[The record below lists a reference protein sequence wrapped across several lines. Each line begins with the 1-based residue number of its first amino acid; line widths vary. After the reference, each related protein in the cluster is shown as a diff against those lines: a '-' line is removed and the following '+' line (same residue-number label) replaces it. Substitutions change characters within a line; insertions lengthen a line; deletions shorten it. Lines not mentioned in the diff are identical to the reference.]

1 VILREIVE
9 TGGYFP
15 GANAHPML
23 QRAACVPG
31 GGLCVEYVAER
42 EFRGMCQ
49 NPIPNEIDM
58 RRPSTRFVFAIAV
71 VAQAMLACN
80 AMAAEAGPLS
90 ASRIDIA
97 QAPAGDTQTPL
108 AELLARAQAL
118 STSGRPLD
126 AYETLAGAED
136 IHIGVIEF
144 DYALGRAALDAGR
157 PDKATL
163 AFSRVLAL
171 DPSHA
176 GALIDTGR
184 AYLALGD
191 LDRARATF
199 RALLALDPPPAVR
212 AQLQAYLAL
221 AEPRQAQTALPNGFS
236 RQGYLAATL
245 GRSTNVNQSPA
256 QSSVFVPV
264 IGSNFELSN
273 QNVKKGDGFAG
284 ISGGVE
290 AAQVLDGTYSMIFGG
305 EFVER
310 KNFHE
315 SSFDLGGVNLHL
327 GLAAAMGT
335 HLARFQR
342 LVGRDYLGG
351 SASRDLDVFAFDYL
365 GPLAGDAQ
373 LLVSAQAGRL
383 RYLPEGLGLFDAN
396 FVTWGL
402 GAARKISERSTA
414 HLILSTGTQNDV
426 GGSPSGDKRLLGVR
440 LGAETLIQPR
450 LKLTGSAAWEQG
462 DYNRFD
468 EAFLAERRDVRW
480 VFETALQYALERN
493 LFLRLGLSHADQR
506 SNIPIYEYTRTEWWL
521 MLRREFP

>member
-1 VILREIVE
+1 
-9 TGGYFP
+9 
-15 GANAHPML
+15 
-23 QRAACVPG
+23 
-31 GGLCVEYVAER
+31 
-42 EFRGMCQ
+42 MCQ
-49 NPIPNEIDM
+49 NPIPTEIDM
-58 RRPSTRFVFAIAV
+58 RRSSTRFVFAIAA
-71 VAQAMLACN
+71 VAQAMLGCH
-80 AMAAEAGPLS
+80 AMADEAGPLP
-90 ASRIDIA
+90 APRIDIA
-97 QAPAGDTQTPL
+97 QAPAGRTQTPL

-118 STSGRPLD
+118 STSGRSLD

-136 IHIGVIEF
+136 LHIGVIEF

-171 DPSHA
+171 DPGHA
-176 GALIDTGR
+176 GALVDTGR

-191 LDRARATF
+191 FARARTTF
-199 RALLALDPPPAVR
+199 RSLLAFDPPPAVR
-212 AQLQAYLAL
+212 AQLQAYLAQ
-221 AEPRQAQTALPNGFS
+221 AEPRKEEATTLPVGLSHQGF
-236 RQGYLAATL
+236 LAATL
-245 GRSTNVNQSPA
+245 GQSTNVNQSPT
-256 QSSVFVPV
+256 QTSVFVPA

-284 ISGGVE
+284 ISGGLE
-290 AAQVLDGTYSMIFGG
+290 AAQTLDGTYSMLFGG

-315 SSFDLGGVNLHL
+315 SAFDLGGVNAYL
-327 GLAAAMGT
+327 GLAAAAGA
-335 HLARFQR
+335 HYARVQR

-351 SASRDLDVFAFDYL
+351 SASRDLDVFALNYL
-365 GPLAGDAQ
+365 GPLADGAQ

-402 GAARKISERSTA
+402 GAARKMSERSTA
-414 HLILSTGTQNDV
+414 YLILSTGTQNDI

-440 LGAETLIQPR
+440 LGAETLIQSR
-450 LKLTGSAAWEQG
+450 LKLTGSAAWERG
-462 DYNRFD
+462 RYNRFD
-468 EAFLAERRDVRW
+468 EAFLAERRDSRW
-480 VFETALQYALERN
+480 VFDAALQYALQRN
-493 LFLRLGLSHADQR
+493 LFVRLGISHADQR